1 MFVLTEEAR
10 LGILTALEK
19 QTGPRAL
26 PLPGPRPKTPP
37 KERGVPNHD
46 TSDPPR
52 SELTLVERDAQFKA
66 LANPERVRI
75 LALLV
80 EREGTAKQVADWM
93 GGTRGRVHYHIKE
106 LERAGLV
113 EMIRTAESGG
123 VVEKYYRAVARNF
136 YVGRGIGE
144 YEGLSGDVREMI
156 STSMLGW
163 RRREILEVD
172 QEAIAQK
179 VARDCLSTGDGDI
192 VVVKGDLVQKD
203 IIQPL
208 NRAVEAAGGHC
219 LVICEPGELGAFLLT
234 WKRDVSSVVVIEEP
248 LDYPMLSG
256 SIDPQK
262 DIGERR
268 LRFLKD
274 LVHSG
279 RKSRYAGIP
288 GYPLEDPVARE
299 LIGAGKRVIYVGY
312 PTPQKAEV
320 MGIDFRALHDA
331 CWTALDIDYRELRDG
346 CEELSVTLSAGSE
359 VRIVS
364 SAGTDLTFSIEGR
377 EVFIDDGII
386 SDWEVANGRG
396 WGHLPA
402 GKVIVAPVPGTANG
416 ILRSDMTDYFGVR
429 IGGITLEFRDG
440 EVVEAGAEQNDELLQ
455 LVLSEGRGDVKKLG
469 GFEIGMNPQVTEPI
483 GYSVW
488 DSKSYG
494 DATLWIGDNMLIGG
508 ENEASLSWGFMV
520 VRPTITLDGEI
531 VVRDR
536 TFAD

>member
-1 MFVLTEEAR
+1 LTR
-10 LGILTALEK
+10 D
-19 QTGPRAL
+19 
-26 PLPGPRPKTPP
+26 
-37 KERGVPNHD
+37 D
-46 TSDPPR
+46 TSNSPR
-52 SELTLVERDAQFKA
+52 NELTLVERDAQIKA

-75 LALLV
+75 LALLI

-93 GGTRGRVHYHIKE
+93 SGTRGRVHYHIKE

-113 EMIRTAESGG
+113 EMIRTVESGG

-136 YVGRGIGE
+136 YLGRGIGE

-172 QEAIAQK
+172 QDAIGQK
-179 VARDCLSTGDGDI
+179 VARDCLSTGAGDI
-192 VVVKGDLVQKD
+192 VVVKGDLIQKD

-208 NRAVEAAGGHC
+208 NRAIEAEGGHC
-219 LVICEPGELGAFLLT
+219 VTICSPGALGAFLLS
-234 WKRDVSSVVVIEEP
+234 WKRDVSSVIVIEEP
-248 LDYPMLSG
+248 LDYPVFNG

-268 LRFLKD
+268 LRFLED
-274 LVHSG
+274 LVRSG

-299 LIGAGKRVIYVGY
+299 LMSAGKRVIYVGY
-312 PTPQKAEV
+312 PTPQKADI
-320 MGIDFRALHDA
+320 MGIDFHALHDA
-331 CWTALDIDYRELRDG
+331 CWTALDIDYGELRDR
-346 CEELSVTLSAGSE
+346 CEEVSVVLSGGSD

-364 SAGTDLTFSIEGR
+364 NTGTDLSFSIAGR
-377 EVFIDDGII
+377 EVFIDDGVI
-386 SDWEVANGRG
+386 SDWEVAHGRG

-416 ILRSDMTDYFGVR
+416 VLKSDMTDYFGVR
-429 IGGITLEFRDG
+429 IGGIHIEFRDG
-440 EVVEAGAEQNDELLQ
+440 EIVEATAEQNDELFQ
-455 LVLSEGRGDVKKLG
+455 LVLSGGRGDVRKLG
-469 GFEIGMNPQVTEPI
+469 GFEIGMNPQITEPI

-520 VRPTITLDGEI
+520 VRPTVTLDGEV

-536 TFAD
+536 TFAG